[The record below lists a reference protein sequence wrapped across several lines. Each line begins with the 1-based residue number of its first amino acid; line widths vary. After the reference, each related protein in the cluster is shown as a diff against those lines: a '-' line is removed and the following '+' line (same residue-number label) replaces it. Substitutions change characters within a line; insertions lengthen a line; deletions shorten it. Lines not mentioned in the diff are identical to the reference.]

1 MNATSSAQPAG
12 GFAGPA
18 GLAALMD
25 RYLDGD
31 QRAFVQLHAALTPR
45 LRGLLSKLVRDS
57 ATAEDLL
64 QATMLKAHLAREGF
78 VVRGPHPDAAVQAW
92 YTTIARNLALDHLR
106 GQVRDRR
113 RRAEPGEDQDPVA
126 ELAADLPSIEE
137 WQVDRDTA
145 EEIATRVHAALAL
158 LPESQREIVELHKLA
173 GLSMAEIAT
182 RLQIREGAV
191 RVRAHRAYK
200 ALARVLGPSLLLLV
214 LHVLRSG
221 GRA

>member
-1 MNATSSAQPAG
+1 MTPA
-12 GFAGPA
+12 PP
-18 GLAALMD
+18 GLAGLMD

-31 QRAFVQLHAALTPR
+31 DRAFSELHAALTPR
-45 LRGLLSKLVRDS
+45 LRGLLHKLVRDS

-64 QATMLKAHLAREGF
+64 QATLLKAHLAREGF
-78 VVRGPHPDAAVQAW
+78 VVRGSHADAAVQAW

-113 RRAEPGEDQDPVA
+113 RRADNRSDQDMDPV
-126 ELAADLPSIEE
+126 EEIAADLPSIEE

-145 EEIATRVHAALAL
+145 EEIATRVHAALAQ
-158 LPESQREIVELHKLA
+158 LPAAQREIVEMHKLA
-173 GLSMAEIAT
+173 GLSMSEIAA

-200 ALARVLGPSLLLLV
+200 ALARVLGPAALLLV
-214 LHVLRSG
+214 LHVLRARG
-221 GRA
+221 DA

>member
-1 MNATSSAQPAG
+1 MTP
-12 GFAGPA
+12 PR
-18 GLAALMD
+18 GLADAME

-31 QRAFVQLHAALTPR
+31 GRAFAQLHTLLTPR
-45 LRGLLSKLVRDS
+45 LRGLLTKLVRDA

-64 QATMLKAHLAREGF
+64 QATLLKAHLARDGF
-78 VVRGPHPDAAVQAW
+78 VVRGPDPDASVQAW

-106 GQVRDRR
+106 GQTRERR
-113 RRAEPGEDQDPVA
+113 RQGDARPDQDPI
-126 ELAADLPSIEE
+126 ADLPTDLPSLEE

-145 EEIATRVHAALAL
+145 AEIADRVHAALAR
-158 LPESQREIVELHKLA
+158 LPAGQREIVELHKLV

-200 ALARVLGPSLLLLV
+200 ALARVLGASALGLLLGL
-214 LHVLRSG
+214 LGG
-221 GRA
+221 GR

>member
-1 MNATSSAQPAG
+1 MNVAQP
-12 GFAGPA
+12 

-31 QRAFVQLHAALTPR
+31 ERAFGQLHAALTPR
-45 LRGLLSKLVRDS
+45 LRGLLGKLVRDT

-64 QATMLKAHLAREGF
+64 QATLLKAHLARHGF
-78 VVRGPHPDAAVQAW
+78 VVRGPHPDTAVQAW
-92 YTTIARNLALDHLR
+92 YATIARNLALDHLR
-106 GQVRDRR
+106 GQVRERR
-113 RRAEPGEDQDPVA
+113 RRADGGEERDLIQEIA
-126 ELAADLPSIEE
+126 TDLPSVEE

-145 EEIATRVHAALAL
+145 AEITRRVHEALAQ
-158 LPESQREIVELHKLA
+158 LPAAQREVVELHKLA
-173 GLSMAEIAT
+173 GLSMAEISE

-200 ALARVLGPSLLLLV
+200 ALARVLGPGLFLVAMRLL
-214 LHVLRSG
+214 STG

>member
-1 MNATSSAQPAG
+1 MNVAQP
-12 GFAGPA
+12 

-31 QRAFVQLHAALTPR
+31 ERAFGQLHAALTPR
-45 LRGLLSKLVRDS
+45 LRGLLSKFVRDT
-57 ATAEDLL
+57 ATTEDLL
-64 QATMLKAHLAREGF
+64 QATLLKAHLAREGF

-92 YTTIARNLALDHLR
+92 YATIARNLALDHLR
-106 GQVRDRR
+106 GQVRERR
-113 RRAEPGEDQDPVA
+113 RRADGGEDRDLVQEIA
-126 ELAADLPSIEE
+126 TDLPSVEE

-145 EEIATRVHAALAL
+145 AEITRRVHEALAQ
-158 LPESQREIVELHKLA
+158 LPAAQREVVELHKLA
-173 GLSMAEIAT
+173 GLSMAEISE

-200 ALARVLGPSLLLLV
+200 ALARILGPGLFPIAMHLLGT
-214 LHVLRSG
+214 G

>member
-1 MNATSSAQPAG
+1 MNVAQP
-12 GFAGPA
+12 

-31 QRAFVQLHAALTPR
+31 QRAFGQLHAALSPR
-45 LRGLLSKLVRDS
+45 LRGLLAKLVRDN

-64 QATMLKAHLAREGF
+64 QATLLKAHLARDGF

-106 GQVRDRR
+106 GQVRERK
-113 RRAEPGEDQDPVA
+113 RRAEPGEDRDPIQEIA
-126 ELAADLPSIEE
+126 TDLPSIEE
-137 WQVDRDTA
+137 WQVDRDPAA
-145 EEIATRVHAALAL
+145 EITRRVHEALAQ
-158 LPESQREIVELHKLA
+158 LPTAQREVVELHKLA
-173 GLSMAEIAT
+173 GLSMAEISE

-200 ALARVLGPSLLLLV
+200 ALARVLGPGLLLV
-214 LHVLRSG
+214 ALNLLGPG

>member
-1 MNATSSAQPAG
+1 MNVAQP
-12 GFAGPA
+12 

-31 QRAFVQLHAALTPR
+31 ERAFGQLHAALGPR
-45 LRGLLSKLVRDS
+45 LRGLLGKLVRDT

-64 QATMLKAHLAREGF
+64 QATLLKAHLAREGF

-92 YTTIARNLALDHLR
+92 YATIARNLALDHLR
-106 GQVRDRR
+106 GQVRERR
-113 RRAEPGEDQDPVA
+113 RRVDHGEDRDLIQEIA
-126 ELAADLPSIEE
+126 TDLPSVEE

-145 EEIATRVHAALAL
+145 AEITRRVHEALAQ
-158 LPESQREIVELHKLA
+158 LPAAQREVVELHKLA
-173 GLSMAEIAT
+173 GLSMAEISE

-200 ALARVLGPSLLLLV
+200 ALARALGPGLFLIGMHLLGT
-214 LHVLRSG
+214 G

>member
-1 MNATSSAQPAG
+1 MNPA
-12 GFAGPA
+12 AS

-31 QRAFVQLHAALTPR
+31 HRAFAALHTALTPR
-45 LRGLLSKLVRDS
+45 LRGLLHKLVRDNT
-57 ATAEDLL
+57 TAEDLL
-64 QATMLKAHLAREGF
+64 QATLLKAHLAREGF
-78 VVRGPHPDAAVQAW
+78 VIRGAHADAAVQAW
-92 YTTIARNLALDHLR
+92 YATIARNLALDFLR

-113 RRAEPGEDQDPVA
+113 RRAEGSDERDLIEEIA
-126 ELAADLPSIEE
+126 TDLPSIEE

-145 EEIATRVHAALAL
+145 EEIARRVHAALAE
-158 LPESQREIVELHKLA
+158 LPPGQREIVELHKLA

-200 ALARVLGPSLLLLV
+200 ALARALGPSVLLLAF
-214 LHVLRSG
+214 HVLSQRGQS
-221 GRA
+221 

>member
-1 MNATSSAQPAG
+1 MNPAN
-12 GFAGPA
+12 PDHS

-31 QRAFVQLHAALTPR
+31 HRAFTALHAALTPR
-45 LRGLLSKLVRDS
+45 LRGLLHKLVRDN

-64 QATMLKAHLAREGF
+64 QATLLKAHLAREGF
-78 VVRGPHPDAAVQAW
+78 VVRGAHADAAVQAW
-92 YTTIARNLALDHLR
+92 YTTIARNLALDFLR
-106 GQVRDRR
+106 AQVRDRR
-113 RRAEPGEDQDPVA
+113 RRAEGSDDRDPV
-126 ELAADLPSIEE
+126 EEIAADAPSIEE

-145 EEIATRVHAALAL
+145 EEIAKRVHAALAG
-158 LPESQREIVELHKLA
+158 LPAAQREIVEMHKLA

-200 ALARVLGPSLLLLV
+200 ALARALGPSVLV
-214 LHVLRSG
+214 MFFHMMAQRGQS
-221 GRA
+221 

>member
-1 MNATSSAQPAG
+1 MTPA
-12 GFAGPA
+12 ASDTAAAIGPA

-31 QRAFVQLHAALTPR
+31 ERAFVQLPAALPPR

-57 ATAEDLL
+57 APAEDLL
-64 QATMLKAHLAREGF
+64 QATLLKAHLAREGF

-92 YTTIARNLALDHLR
+92 YSTIARNLALDHLR

-113 RRAEPGEDQDPVA
+113 RRAAPGGDRAPPAEPP
-126 ELAADLPSIEE
+126 ADLPSIEE
-137 WQVDRDTA
+137 GQAHRDTA
-145 EEIATRVHAALAL
+145 TEIADRVHNALAQ
-158 LPESQREIVELHKLA
+158 LPAAQREIVELHKLA
-173 GLSMAEIAT
+173 GLSMAEIAA

-200 ALARVLGPSLLLLV
+200 ALARVLGPSVLLLV
-214 LHVLRSG
+214 LHALRTG

>member
-1 MNATSSAQPAG
+1 MNPA
-12 GFAGPA
+12 AA
-18 GLAALMD
+18 GLAELMD

-31 QRAFVQLHAALTPR
+31 DRAFTALHAAITPR
-45 LRGLLSKLVRDS
+45 LRGLLHKLVRDN

-64 QATMLKAHLAREGF
+64 QATLLKAHLAREGF
-78 VVRGPHPDAAVQAW
+78 VVRGAHADAAVQAW

-106 GQVRDRR
+106 AQVRDRR
-113 RRAEPGEDQDPVA
+113 RRADPTGDRDPV
-126 ELAADLPSIEE
+126 EEIAADLPSIEE

-145 EEIATRVHAALAL
+145 EEIARRVHAALAE
-158 LPESQREIVELHKLA
+158 LPAGQREIVELHKLA

-200 ALARVLGPSLLLLV
+200 ALARALGPALV
-214 LHVLRSG
+214 LMVWHLLGPRGQS
-221 GRA
+221 